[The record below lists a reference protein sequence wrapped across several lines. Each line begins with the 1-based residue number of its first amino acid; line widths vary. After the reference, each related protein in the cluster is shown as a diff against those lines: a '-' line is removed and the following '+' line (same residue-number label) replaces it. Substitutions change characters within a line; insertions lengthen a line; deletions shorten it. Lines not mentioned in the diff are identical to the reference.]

1 MRVEPWESRRR
12 RRHDHLSR
20 PQPHFIFLTA
30 PGMETEALAPPSK
43 TWRMEAP
50 ERQASEE
57 ILTHELQPAAADA
70 PQSERTS
77 RGQEPTHVSRGE
89 GDGVDRISSLP
100 DAVLGEIIS
109 LLPTKDAVRTQSLA
123 SRWRHLWLSAPLNLD
138 HTSLPADEQ
147 VQVRIISRI
156 LAAHPGP
163 ARRFSVPPFLAHC
176 RLATV
181 NAWLQCPALEVVDG
195 EVPYHFLWDELPP
208 LPASTFRF
216 SATLRVATFCKFD
229 LTGMAEKLQFPQL
242 RQLGLERVDISYTAL
257 NSIIAGCPVL
267 EYLLI
272 DMGICFS
279 PPIRINSPSLR
290 SIAMSSA
297 NLIIEDAPSLQRL
310 LNLDAHGA
318 LLVSV
323 ISAPKLET
331 LGCLSDHCPVS
342 KLVFGTTVIQVAPC
356 LHEASSCISRSFVLP
371 EFIETTLILSSVC

>member
-1 MRVEPWESRRR
+1 MHGVCNVLVSLKPSPRVEPWESKSHRR
-12 RRHDHLSR
+12 RRHDE
-20 PQPHFIFLTA
+20 
-30 PGMETEALAPPSK
+30 ETEALAPPSK
-43 TWRMEAP
+43 TRRMEATK
-50 ERQASEE
+50 RQASEE
-57 ILTHELQPAAADA
+57 ILSLSPHELQPPPADA
-70 PQSERTS
+70 PHSEPTS
-77 RGQEPTHVSRGE
+77 RGQEPTHVSRGEE

-216 SATLRVATFCKFD
+216 SATLRVASFCKFD

-290 SIAMSSA
+290 SIAMSSV

-310 LNLDAHGA
+310 LNLNPYNA
-318 LLVSV
+318 LRVSV

-331 LGCLSDHCPVS
+331 LGCLGEY

-356 LHEASSCISRSFVLP
+356 LHVAYLSAFLEVLYY
-371 EFIETTLILSSVC
+371 LNL